1 MEIADWRKKID
12 DVDRELVRMLNDRAR
27 VVIEI
32 GKLKRQNGLPVQE
45 PKREREVFQNVVD
58 ANDGPLE
65 NAAVQRMFQQIVEEC
80 RGLQQELIDKKS
92 TRKTKSPSG
101 A

>member
-12 DVDRELVRMLNDRAR
+12 EVDRELVRLLNDRAR

-45 PKREREVFQNVVD
+45 PKREREVFQNVVN
-58 ANDGPLE
+58 ANQGPLE
-65 NAAVQRMFQQIVEEC
+65 SAAVQRMFQQIVEEC
-80 RGLQQELIDKKS
+80 RGLQQELIE
-92 TRKTKSPSG
+92 RKGVRK
-101 A
+101 AKA